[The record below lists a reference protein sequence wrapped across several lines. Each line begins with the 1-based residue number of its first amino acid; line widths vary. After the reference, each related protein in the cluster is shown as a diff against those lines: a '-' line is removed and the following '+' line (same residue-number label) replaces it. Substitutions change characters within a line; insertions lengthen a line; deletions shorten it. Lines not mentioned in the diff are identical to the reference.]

1 MGHAPGLDWLW
12 GQNLGFT
19 PLLGVGL
26 SPPMPHCTY
35 QSPMLWEERRER
47 QHEKPLQLLPLEQLP
62 AFPYSITPRGG
73 FSADNIVSF
82 SSSEF
87 ITVLH
92 ITLPSHSVEMTY
104 RFENN
109 YPIPLGAI
117 LTG

>member
-1 MGHAPGLDWLW
+1 MGTQSWVHSLVGGGAQPPYA
-12 GQNLGFT
+12 T
-19 PLLGVGL
+19 PCLPV
-26 SPPMPHCTY
+26 PT
-35 QSPMLWEERRER
+35 LWEERGEK
-47 QHEKPLQLLPLEQLP
+47 QHEKPLKLLPLEQLP
-62 AFPYSITPRGG
+62 AFPYSIPPPGG

-92 ITLPSHSVEMTY
+92 ITLPSHSVEVTY
-104 RFENN
+104 GFENN